1 MTACGIK
8 EAAALLGVSC
18 HAGRAEVESAFRRR
32 ALRCHPDRHPKDALA
47 KVRFLRLSK
56 AKEVL
61 LQALKDARH
70 PNVQRQPRSSAGA
83 STASARERT
92 ERAERAQARANRE
105 GEASEAAREKEREKA
120 RERKEKRERREK
132 DAKAAARAAQAAEL
146 KRREAEANMKKEKE
160 QKEKEEAAKRRAA
173 AMAEEMRRE
182 RIATA
187 ERRRGEIF
195 EAFRKRK
202 ASKTNQETGSQQQN
216 QAQRS
221 SPQASVRIQQ
231 DPGFQL
237 SDRHRKAL
245 QRLEKQ
251 RQGEMPRTTG
261 SWWVV
266 DSEVDRFLKREALQ
280 GYVP

>member
-61 LQALKDARH
+61 LQALKDPRH
-70 PNVQRQPRSSAGA
+70 PNVQRQPRPSAGA
-83 STASARERT
+83 STAKERT
-92 ERAERAQARANRE
+92 ERAKARAQARANE
-105 GEASEAAREKEREKA
+105 GEASEAQRAKAREK
-120 RERKEKRERREK
+120 REK
-132 DAKAAARAAQAAEL
+132 DAKAARAAQAAEL
-146 KRREAEANMKKEKE
+146 KRREAEAKMKKDKE

-202 ASKTNQETGSQQQN
+202 AAKTNQETGSQQQN

-251 RQGEMPRTTG
+251 RQGGKMVGNSSENVKCPELLALGGWSTLKWTG
-261 SWWVV
+261 S
-266 DSEVDRFLKREALQ
+266 
-280 GYVP
+280 